1 MNIIFTDD
9 FFEQGRQK
17 QFFSDERAYPTNR
30 DQENYETRGWNDPWA
45 IPWPKIPGGG
55 EPDRIPLP
63 DDSGN
68 NCPCEDS
75 KNVMGYYIPW
85 HFMLEK
91 HHYHKSKGSN
101 ITIEY
106 INESYPECRRWGIH
120 LCMGNIKNYIDNLVM
135 PLVGPHLSGP
145 REVRYFRDYAVYLM
159 VMKTLA
165 HEWGHYRVELLALQ
179 QMEGLTTIMKA
190 EDVCHFSGNYLKY
203 FRSTARKY
211 DDFEEVFAEW
221 CALRLGVYNSKMI
234 RPDDLPAI
242 FPVRKNEITK
252 DWLIRKGVLGSM
264 KNNSA
269 PYGDI
274 AKWINFDALESDQL
288 LNEYVTGKT
297 NLSRAIGKYTMTE
310 GAKII
315 DLVMHNVNCYSRENI
330 STRRNKPLVSSW
342 KKSMLEIASV
352 RPGLGLELNPQA
364 PAFDPGAYGSKN
376 RTSRALY
383 LDKPLVLDSFNRD
396 IYRLPLE
403 NFSLLPVKVYH

>member
-1 MNIIFTDD
+1 M
-9 FFEQGRQK
+9 
-17 QFFSDERAYPTNR
+17 
-30 DQENYETRGWNDPWA
+30 
-45 IPWPKIPGGG
+45 
-55 EPDRIPLP
+55 
-63 DDSGN
+63 
-68 NCPCEDS
+68 
-75 KNVMGYYIPW
+75 M
-85 HFMLEK
+85 EK

-120 LCMGNIKNYIDNLVM
+120 LCMDNIKNYVDNCVM
-135 PLVGPHLSGP
+135 PLVGPHLKGSE
-145 REVRYFRDYAVYLM
+145 EVRYYRDYAVYLM

-179 QMEGLTTIMKA
+179 QMEGLTAIMKP
-190 EDVCHFSGNYLKY
+190 EDVCHLSGNYLKY
-203 FRSTARKY
+203 FRSTARTN

-242 FPVRKNEITK
+242 FPSRKNEITK
-252 DWLIRKGVLGSM
+252 DWLIRQGVLGSM

-274 AKWINFDALESDQL
+274 AKWVDFDALESDQL

-297 NLSRAIGKYTMTE
+297 NLSRAIGKYTKTK

-315 DLVMHNVNCYSRENI
+315 DLAMHNVNCYSRENI
-330 STRRNKPLVSSW
+330 RNSRNEPFVSSW
-342 KKSMLEIASV
+342 KKRMPKIASV

-364 PAFDPGAYGSKN
+364 AAFDPQSYGSKN

-383 LDKPLVLDSFNRD
+383 LDKPLVLDSFKRD

-403 NFSLLPVKVYH
+403 NFSILPVKVYH